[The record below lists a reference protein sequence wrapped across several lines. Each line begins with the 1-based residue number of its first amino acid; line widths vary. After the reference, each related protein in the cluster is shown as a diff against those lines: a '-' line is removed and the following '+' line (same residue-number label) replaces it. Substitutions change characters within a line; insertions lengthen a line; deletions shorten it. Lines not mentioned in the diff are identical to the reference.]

1 MRRVVLA
8 ADSNRSLRS
17 DRGFSES
24 WFDESTADVIFR
36 EDQIHHPFLLWR
48 LWILQRMPP
57 EGNLILVGGYDF
69 GSGGIVH
76 KGAAPLHVMKSGPNS
91 TR

>member
-8 ADSNRSLRS
+8 ADSNRSLRC

-48 LWILQRMPP
+48 LWRQTLASNSLRQGQETRTMHTPRLNQKLWFNPFQIL
-57 EGNLILVGGYDF
+57 
-69 GSGGIVH
+69 
-76 KGAAPLHVMKSGPNS
+76 
-91 TR
+91 